1 MKRAIVL
8 FVLFCAVPA
17 AAGCVDSMD
26 IAGPALGGM
35 SESSSMLALQVVP
48 DRPAGGTL
56 QGSPVPGPMEARSAG
71 PSADVA
77 LVRVVSGPAA
87 FVAQIFIANVI
98 LQNSQ
103 LKAYRVKSTRDQ
115 PSTGEEGLSQEH
127 ST

>member
-1 MKRAIVL
+1 MKRVLVL
-8 FVLFCAVPA
+8 FILFVAATA

-56 QGSPVPGPMEARSAG
+56 QGSPVPGPIEARSAG

-87 FVAQIFIANVI
+87 FIFKFCSEAFIYKFYSAKFVNENILAQA
-98 LQNSQ
+98 
-103 LKAYRVKSTRDQ
+103 R
-115 PSTGEEGLSQEH
+115 
-127 ST
+127 